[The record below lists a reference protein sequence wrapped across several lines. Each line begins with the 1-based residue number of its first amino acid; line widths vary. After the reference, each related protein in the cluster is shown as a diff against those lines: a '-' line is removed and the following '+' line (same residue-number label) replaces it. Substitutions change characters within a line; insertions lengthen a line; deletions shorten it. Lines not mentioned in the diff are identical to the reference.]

1 MKHVFKRFI
10 VAALI
15 AATAAANAQIPTGS
29 AYRGHQ
35 ILDTD
40 WKTTTELDPR
50 SDTFQNAAFDD
61 SDWKRVSVPH
71 NWDGYEGY
79 RQAKHGV
86 HHGSAWYRKSFTVPS
101 SERGRQVS
109 LFFEGVGSYATVW
122 VNGQYVGEHAGG
134 LTTFSIDITHA
145 ISFDAPNQLSVQAD
159 HPAHIRDL
167 PWVCG
172 GCELAY
178 GFSEGTQP
186 FGIFRPVHLVTTNP
200 IRISPFGVHIWSNQ
214 DVSENGATLHVST
227 QIEYNSEPNGQVPIL
242 LKQQLADHTGHV
254 LAETLSSDL
263 NNPIPLSL
271 AQVRLWH
278 PDHPYLYTVT
288 TQIMQG
294 GKVLDEVRTPYGIR
308 SVSWPDLNGP
318 SDQPLLING
327 KPFFLNGVA
336 DYEHLLGQSHAFSPE
351 QINTRASKIHAA
363 GFNIFRDAHHPHNL
377 RFNQI
382 WDRDG
387 MLWWTQFGAHIW
399 FENEAFQSNYKTLLR
414 DWIKERRNS
423 PSLILYGLQNESK
436 LPAWFAKECADI
448 IREMDPTASI
458 QRPITTC
465 NGGEGTDWDVAQNW
479 SGTYGGD
486 LYNYANE
493 IRQQRLVGEYGAWR
507 SIDLHSEG
515 GFIEDGILS
524 EDRMAALMETK
535 VRLAETVRDKAI
547 GHFAWPMTTHQ
558 NPGRNVGGSGQQT
571 TDGIRE
577 LDQIG
582 PANNKGLQTIWGEPL
597 DVFYMY
603 RSNYTP
609 ANQDPMVYIVSHT
622 WPDRW
627 TEPGLKDGIIVYS
640 NCDEVELFNDLG
652 RKSLG
657 VRKRGPRGT
666 HFTWNQVDI
675 QYNTLYA
682 EARIDGQTVATD
694 IIQFHHLPP
703 APLASA
709 ANAKEDPIQA
719 KTHDRNYLYRI
730 NCGGPDY
737 TDTNGNLWLADQS
750 DGESA
755 TWGSTSWGDRFANLP
770 SAFGSKRRVYHPI
783 NGTRDDLLLQSFRYG
798 RDELSYRFE
807 LPNGNYE
814 VELYF
819 IEPWYGIDSSKDVA
833 GWRLFD
839 IALNGETRIQN
850 LDIWSEV
857 GPATALSQRLPVK
870 ITDGEL
876 TISFPEVRSTQAVL
890 SAIAISTSNKRKI
903 SAKTDRLIT
912 ALKSSH
918 PSTSAKTWLDT
929 GDKLFSDAAS
939 TLADL
944 SYPLRES
951 EWIQLDS
958 SAVTRPGFSAAFT
971 LSQDADIFIAI
982 AEPKPAW
989 LSSWEKSEFN
999 LSTANPDHR
1008 EIPVYRKRFNRGEEV
1023 SLGSGTAY
1031 IPIVKRR
1038 PEPAPATSVSNFTVR
1053 GSQVSQQWQA
1063 IANLRSGRSLYSD
1076 GGPSIERFYSRLSD
1090 CDWLRGPQ
1098 ADALNPDLEI
1108 TFSVDDHT
1116 EVYLAL
1122 DPGIATRPE
1131 WLQDWIPTNF
1141 YIQPLGSDRISML
1154 KRRYAPG
1161 ETVRLGPNGILP
1173 DGSAAKLY
1181 SAVVRS
1187 VRESFL
1193 KPITKHQPENGIAEW
1208 EIYVGVGDRYGLN
1221 VPYRYQGET
1230 PLEAKLEITSNID
1243 GSLICD
1249 DTFTIA
1255 PSIGNPVTDV
1265 IRLRTCDSINAG
1277 NYTIRFSF
1285 EPGTNISFQNVT
1297 VE

>member
-1 MKHVFKRFI
+1 MNSNFRLLLALGA
-10 VAALI
+10 VAI
-15 AATAAANAQIPTGS
+15 ASKLTGQIPHAS
-29 AYRGHQ
+29 DYRGHQ
-35 ILDTD
+35 RLDTE
-40 WKTTTELDPR
+40 WKTTTKIDPR
-50 SDTFQNAAFDD
+50 TNSFQDAAFDD
-61 SDWKRVSVPH
+61 SDWKTVSVPH
-71 NWDGYEGY
+71 NWDSYEGY

-86 HHGSAWYRKSFTVPS
+86 HHGSAWYRKSFSVPS
-101 SERGRQVS
+101 GERGKQIS

-122 VNGQYVGEHAGG
+122 VNGQRVGEHAGG
-134 LTTFSIDITHA
+134 LTTFSVDITHA
-145 ISFDAPNQLSVQAD
+145 VSFDTPNILAVQAD

-200 IRISPFGVHIWSNQ
+200 IRIAPFGVHIWNDQ
-214 DVSENGATLHVST
+214 NASEQGAILNLTTEIQRAAQASSQTPLLLKH
-227 QIEYNSEPNGQVPIL
+227 QIEDE
-242 LKQQLADHTGHV
+242 TGHV
-254 LAETLSSDL
+254 IAESLSRELQAPIQLTL
-263 NNPIPLSL
+263 P
-271 AQVRLWH
+271 AVKLWH
-278 PDHPYLYTVT
+278 PDQPYLYTVV
-288 TQIMQG
+288 TQIMQS
-294 GKVLDEVRTPYGIR
+294 GKVLDEVRTLYGVR
-308 SVSWPDLNGP
+308 TVTWPELDGP
-318 SDQPLLING
+318 ADQPLLVNG
-327 KPFFLNGVA
+327 EPYFLNGVA
-336 DYEHLLGQSHAFSPE
+336 DYEHLLGQSHAFSDE
-351 QINTRASKIHAA
+351 QVSTRASKIQAA

-377 RFNQI
+377 RFNQR

-399 FENEAFQSNYKTLLR
+399 FENEAFYANYKKLLR

-448 IREMDPTASI
+448 IRDLDPTASI

-493 IRQQRLVGEYGAWR
+493 IRKQRLVGEYGAWR

-609 ANQDPMVYIVSHT
+609 ASEDPMVYIVSHT

-640 NCDEVELFNDLG
+640 NCEEVELFNDLG
-652 RKSLG
+652 GKSLG
-657 VRKRGPRGT
+657 TRKRGPRGT
-666 HFTWNQVDI
+666 HFAWDQVEI
-675 QYNTLYA
+675 QYDTLYA
-682 EARIDGQTVATD
+682 EARIDGRTVATD

-703 APLASA
+703 APLAKA
-709 ANAKEDPIQA
+709 ANEREAPVGQSSK
-719 KTHDRNYLYRI
+719 DRHYHYRI

-737 TDTNGNLWLADQS
+737 VDTNGNLWLADQAETETS
-750 DGESA
+750 S
-755 TWGSTSWGDRFANLP
+755 WGATSWGDRFANLP
-770 SAFGSKRRVYHPI
+770 HAFGSKRRVYHPI
-783 NGTRDDLLLQSFRYG
+783 SNTRDDSLLQSFRYG
-798 RDELSYRFE
+798 REELSYRFE
-807 LPNGNYE
+807 LPDGDYE
-814 VELYF
+814 VELHF
-819 IEPWYGIDSSKDVA
+819 IEPWYGIDDSKDVA

-839 IALNGETRIQN
+839 VALNGVTQIDN
-850 LDIWSEV
+850 LDIWSEA
-857 GPATALSQRLPVK
+857 GTASHLSKTVPV
-870 ITDGEL
+870 TVTGGEL
-876 TISFPEVRSTQAVL
+876 VISFPEVLSTQAVI
-890 SAIAISTSNKRKI
+890 SAIAISSKNASEDPDTF
-903 SAKTDRLIT
+903 RLIT
-912 ALKSSH
+912 HLSSSS
-918 PSTSAKTWLDT
+918 PSTAALTWLDT
-929 GDKLFSDAAS
+929 GVQLFADQAA
-939 TLADL
+939 TLSEL

-951 EWIQLDS
+951 EWIQ
-958 SAVTRPGFSAAFT
+958 VAAQDTEQKDFNIEFT
-971 LSQDADIFIAI
+971 LSSDADVFVAM
-982 AEPKPAW
+982 PNPHPAW
-989 LSSWEKSEFN
+989 LLDWEDTEFTLETTQSSGEG
-999 LSTANPDHR
+999 
-1008 EIPVYRKRFNRGEEV
+1008 IPILRKRFDQGEKV
-1023 SLGSGTAY
+1023 TLGSGQAY
-1031 IPIVKRR
+1031 TTIAKLR
-1038 PEPAPATSVSNFTVR
+1038 PAPAPATSVFDFRVR
-1053 GSQVSQQWQA
+1053 GSQASEKWQA
-1063 IANLRSGRSLYSD
+1063 IANLRAGRSLYSD

-1098 ADALNPDLEI
+1098 NDAQNEELEI
-1108 TFSVDDHT
+1108 YFTVDDHT

-1122 DPGIATRPE
+1122 DPRIEERPH
-1131 WLQDWIPTNF
+1131 WLKDWIPTNY
-1141 YIQPLGSDRISML
+1141 YIQPIGHGRIHMMM
-1154 KRRYAPG
+1154 RRYAPG
-1161 ETVRLGPNGILP
+1161 EQVFLGPNGSLP
-1173 DGSAAKLY
+1173 DGSEAALY
-1181 SAVVRS
+1181 SVVVRS

-1193 KPITKHQPENGIAEW
+1193 KPIVTHAPERGLAEW

-1221 VPYRYQGET
+1221 IPYLFEGGA
-1230 PLEAKLEITSNID
+1230 PLEAKLEIISLAD
-1243 GSLICD
+1243 GSLVCD
-1249 DTFTIA
+1249 DTFTIQ

-1277 NYTIRFSF
+1277 NYTIRFTF
-1285 EPGTNISFQNVT
+1285 EPGNKIQFQDVV